1 MPPTVWLGLSL
12 LAMAMAM
19 FSALTHNA
27 LRSFSRARLEEALVA
42 RGRRKAL
49 ARLYRH
55 HDDLLRL
62 TRTMHIL
69 SLVSATALACLWST
83 GEFGFTATGWL
94 AGAAVA
100 AGLGVVFGGVI
111 PLTWAKC
118 AAESVLVRTLPTAHA
133 LRVPAAPLHAALVLF
148 DRLVRRLLGAPRPGE
163 TTATSIEEEIASV
176 VNEGEREGAIEENQ
190 GDMIENVIK
199 FRRADA
205 GQIMTPRTDVV
216 SIDADAPL
224 PDARRLIA
232 QSGFSRIPA
241 TRGSL
246 DAIVGILYAKDL
258 LGRSGHED
266 EDGVR
271 VRDVMRPPVFV
282 PETKR
287 LGELM
292 HEFRRRQ
299 VHAAVVLDEYGGT
312 SGLVTMEDVVEEIVG
327 EIADEYDPAAPPGI
341 RPVADGG
348 WDVDARVHVDELND
362 EIGVEIPEHEDYET
376 IGGFVLSRLGAIPK
390 PGETLEAEGLR
401 IRVLDAD
408 PRRILRL
415 RLERTAAAREPTT
428 ED

>member
-1 MPPTVWLGLSL
+1 
-12 LAMAMAM
+12 
-19 FSALTHNA
+19 
-27 LRSFSRARLEEALVA
+27 
-42 RGRRKAL
+42 
-49 ARLYRH
+49 
-55 HDDLLRL
+55 
-62 TRTMHIL
+62 
-69 SLVSATALACLWST
+69 
-83 GEFGFTATGWL
+83 
-94 AGAAVA
+94 
-100 AGLGVVFGGVI
+100 
-111 PLTWAKC
+111 
-118 AAESVLVRTLPTAHA
+118 
-133 LRVPAAPLHAALVLF
+133 
-148 DRLVRRLLGAPRPGE
+148 
-163 TTATSIEEEIASV
+163 
-176 VNEGEREGAIEENQ
+176 
-190 GDMIENVIK
+190 
-199 FRRADA
+199 
-205 GQIMTPRTDVV
+205 MTPRTDVV